1 MNYYIKIAEHVQEYD
16 QISQLNYQTFV
27 EEIPQHSAHQN
38 SNQIL
43 VDKFDDQNS
52 YFIAKSNN
60 NVIGMLA
67 FRSQR
72 PFSLDFKIPDLDKYI
87 HNEKMQIAKKHLLKV
102 IKIDSNFMKAYFQ
115 LGLLF
120 KKIKFNGRFCLP
132 RAKSAKG

>member
-16 QISQLNYQTFV
+16 QISQLNNQTFV
-27 EEIPQHSAHQN
+27 EEIPQHSSLQN

-43 VDKFDDQNS
+43 IDKFDEENK

-72 PFSLDFKIPDLDKYI
+72 PFSLDSKISDLDQYIDNENKY
-87 HNEKMQIAKKHLLKV
+87 
-102 IKIDSNFMKAYFQ
+102 
-115 LGLLF
+115 
-120 KKIKFNGRFCLP
+120 
-132 RAKSAKG
+132 